1 MHRLLLV
8 DPWPLWVGVLAL
20 VALLW
25 PAQRTRE
32 MLPWVALG
40 ALLTSLAGGLL
51 RPSLAWPLVD
61 QWAGTRLWIKGPLL
75 LLGAFSLGMGLRL
88 VKGRPGW
95 LSGALALAV
104 GVAVVAIG
112 RAVFL

>member
-8 DPWPLWVGVLAL
+8 DSWPLWVGAIAL

-25 PAQRTRE
+25 PAQRTRDL
-32 MLPWVALG
+32 LPWVVLG
-40 ALLTSLAGGLL
+40 AALTSLVGGLF
-51 RPSLAWPLVD
+51 RPTLAWPLMD

-75 LLGAFSLGMGLRL
+75 LIGAFSLGIGLRL
-88 VKGRPGW
+88 CKGRPSL
-95 LSGALALAV
+95 LSTGV
-104 GVAVVAIG
+104 GLGVGISLVAIG